1 MSSRACV
8 GPKCI
13 QGRVGRERRSSG
25 ARRNRATARGSS
37 DPRQAVVNDA
47 SRAPPCAY
55 LGRVFGGSFLQATEV
70 SRTCR
75 GRGIE
80 SRTQENT
87 DRKQFS
93 VKLIYVMH
101 REHSSR
107 EGNLD
112 ARLEADC
119 HTIRIRVRRG
129 MPWRLDIYRIVP
141 VHECIRC
148 PCLCQVAWQSQL
160 EQRA

>member
-13 QGRVGRERRSSG
+13 QGRVGRERRCSG

-37 DPRQAVVNDA
+37 DLRQAVVNADA

-55 LGRVFGGSFLQATEV
+55 LGRVFGGSFLQTTEV

-80 SRTQENT
+80 SRTLENT

-93 VKLIYVMH
+93 VKLIYVMR
-101 REHSSR
+101 REHSSM

-119 HTIRIRVRRG
+119 HTIH
-129 MPWRLDIYRIVP
+129 L
-141 VHECIRC
+141 
-148 PCLCQVAWQSQL
+148 
-160 EQRA
+160 

>member
-1 MSSRACV
+1 MLRELHLALTSGACV
-8 GPKCI
+8 
-13 QGRVGRERRSSG
+13 QVGIFVG
-25 ARRNRATARGSS
+25 
-37 DPRQAVVNDA
+37 
-47 SRAPPCAY
+47 
-55 LGRVFGGSFLQATEV
+55 ATEV

-119 HTIRIRVRRG
+119 HTIH
-129 MPWRLDIYRIVP
+129 L
-141 VHECIRC
+141 
-148 PCLCQVAWQSQL
+148 
-160 EQRA
+160 

>member
-1 MSSRACV
+1 ML
-8 GPKCI
+8 
-13 QGRVGRERRSSG
+13 RELHL
-25 ARRNRATARGSS
+25 ALT
-37 DPRQAVVNDA
+37 
-47 SRAPPCAY
+47 
-55 LGRVFGGSFLQATEV
+55 VFGGSFLQTTEV

-80 SRTQENT
+80 SRTPENT

-93 VKLIYVMH
+93 VKVIYVMR

-119 HTIRIRVRRG
+119 HTMRIAFDA
-129 MPWRLDIYRIVP
+129 P
-141 VHECIRC
+141 CRC
-148 PCLCQVAWQSQL
+148 ALK
-160 EQRA
+160 